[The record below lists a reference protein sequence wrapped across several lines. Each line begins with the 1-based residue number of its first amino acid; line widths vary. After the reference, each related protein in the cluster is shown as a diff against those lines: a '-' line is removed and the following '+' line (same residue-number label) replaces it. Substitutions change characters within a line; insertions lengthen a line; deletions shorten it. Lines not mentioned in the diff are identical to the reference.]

1 MRVAIPI
8 WDDKISP
15 VLDTASR
22 LLVVEVEDRN
32 EASRFEIFLEEQD
45 LPRRCVRIRDMD
57 VDILICGAVSRP
69 FSNMLMA
76 SGVNIIPEI
85 SGNAEEVL
93 EAYIHGRLF
102 HSRFFMPGRRKNRFG
117 QGDPPMQSHTSG
129 KKIGKRKR
137 HTRKKSMLKPVKGP

>member
-1 MRVAIPI
+1 MRVAVPI

-32 EASRFEIFLEEQD
+32 EASRFEIFLEGQH
-45 LPRRCVRIRDMD
+45 LSRKCGLIRNMD

-76 SGVNIIPEI
+76 SGINIIPEI
-85 SGNAEEVL
+85 SGNAEEIL

-102 HSRFFMPGRRKNRFG
+102 HSRFFMPGRRRNRFG
-117 QGDPPMQSHTSG
+117 RGNSSSRLKKPG
-129 KKIGKRKR
+129 KKDRKRKAR
-137 HTRKKSMLKPVKGP
+137 THKESMFQPVKGS